1 MSLKETKPASA
12 GLLQGGNKMSKKQ
25 KIEIVKI
32 YFGSVFKNVKEAE
45 KYVREQKDDRAY
57 EYMLDFIKGQAIEAF
72 KED

>member
-1 MSLKETKPASA
+1 
-12 GLLQGGNKMSKKQ
+12 MSKKQ